1 MQIKL
6 ENGLEL
12 LLQPVSQP
20 ALDELLDDLGGYAE
34 QARLAA
40 LSPEERVAHFR
51 AMSPA
56 ELAAHNAIL
65 RRQALYCL
73 GFGVVTDPSP
83 DDVALLQHLGK
94 DSPLPQIR
102 RAHWLLY
109 VAGITRTDKSD
120 IIGNVMALTRIS
132 DGR

>member
-12 LLQPVSQP
+12 LLKPVSQP
-20 ALDELLDDLGGYAE
+20 ALDEILDDLGGCAE
-34 QARLAA
+34 QLRLAEMSIA
-40 LSPEERVAHFR
+40 ELTAHFR
-51 AMSPA
+51 AMPPA

-65 RRQALYCL
+65 RRQMLYCL
-73 GFGVVTDPSP
+73 GFGVVTDPPP
-83 DDVALLQHLGK
+83 DDVTLLQHLGK

-109 VAGITRTDKSD
+109 VAGITRADKST
-120 IIGNVMALTRIS
+120 IIGNVMGLTRIS